1 MNRKFYS
8 QCPSSNA
15 ALISASLQ
23 IPNPDPISWV
33 HTQRGGPFLALQQQ
47 DPKCQEASL
56 GICSSTLHGVHLT
69 EARSAWSSGIWTGA
83 VPSSPVGTE
92 ASTDAGLHVS
102 GAAYPSDTRPL
113 SLLPFPS
120 ALRIQPG
127 QGIPGTGPRMPSA
140 GHLISSLEWPQG
152 GWPQPLRFS
161 LASHLPRPLDS
172 TSSNKLSPERKVAL
186 TMTENPYTGSPHF
199 PRRPRTAFSG
209 DVRYLKTEIPG
220 LPLGLL
226 IGAPL
231 AGYRRGPPWR
241 STLPDAG
248 ARGSVEP
255 GVPQVSLI
263 WERAPESAPSN
274 PGHRARS
281 PLQIG
286 ERQWQAASHGTCQQ
300 LEPVSQHLHLGVGGA
315 RWAARGEARS
325 SRREERRE
333 SGSGGSS
340 SR

>member
-15 ALISASLQ
+15 ALISAPFQ
-23 IPNPDPISWV
+23 IPNPDPLSWV
-33 HTQRGGPFLALQQQ
+33 HTQSGSPFFALQQQ

-56 GICSSTLHGVHLT
+56 GICSSTLHGEHLT

-92 ASTDAGLHVS
+92 ASTDAGLHVG

-120 ALRIQPG
+120 VLGIQPG

-152 GWPQPLRFS
+152 GWPQSLWFN

-186 TMTENPYTGSPHF
+186 TMTENPYTGSPHS
-199 PRRPRTAFSG
+199 PRRPRSAFSG
-209 DVRYLKTEIPG
+209 DVRYLIG
-220 LPLGLL
+220 RLRFLG
-226 IGAPL
+226 
-231 AGYRRGPPWR
+231 
-241 STLPDAG
+241 
-248 ARGSVEP
+248 
-255 GVPQVSLI
+255 
-263 WERAPESAPSN
+263 
-274 PGHRARS
+274 S
-281 PLQIG
+281 P
-286 ERQWQAASHGTCQQ
+286 
-300 LEPVSQHLHLGVGGA
+300 
-315 RWAARGEARS
+315 
-325 SRREERRE
+325 
-333 SGSGGSS
+333 
-340 SR
+340 